1 MGFRAK
7 RLPAAYLIAA
17 LFILSLF
24 IFTFISFARHYL
36 LQSGIYDL
44 GLFNQW
50 AYLVSI
56 GEEWEPSSLTNFVK
70 PALGDHFSLLLYP
83 LAWLQTIFP
92 SSYSLI
98 FWQSLGLSFLL
109 LVFNLQLP
117 WQPGRQRNISLLI
130 AITFICNPYILN
142 SALNDFHPEVAA
154 AFLGLCSL
162 SLARRGKTYFSL
174 ITLILFLASKEAMI
188 VFGIGYAIYT
198 FSINQRL
205 LSISSLVLSVS
216 YFSVAN
222 YFVSPYLNY
231 ANARYGQF
239 GSSFWDLV
247 TSPITKP
254 FVFLST
260 LFSTETLVYVIPLLL
275 PLVFI
280 LNRPAFPAILASI
293 PVFMA
298 NALSSSHVMR
308 DPIYQYQIPIIIFLL
323 QATLDSVN
331 ADKLYQST
339 LESKRKAWLFA
350 LIAVLTTLFIVQVPA
365 YFTRYLRLSDYSAE
379 LLAAELRLASPDL
392 KIWADP
398 AIASH
403 FSRRKVLLT
412 STTHLK
418 EDFFDY
424 IVFPASSPLRKP
436 YSNLTKLRNLIFGY
450 GETDEFTESPSIRDK
465 VVSLGYTCDTSR
477 EVRILICENSFSD

>member
-1 MGFRAK
+1 MDLRAK
-7 RLPAAYLIAA
+7 RLTATHLIAG
-17 LFILSLF
+17 LFILTLF

-50 AYLVSI
+50 AYLVSV
-56 GEEWEPSSLTNFVK
+56 GQEWEPSSLTNFFK

-109 LVFNLQLP
+109 LILNLQLP

-130 AITFICNPYILN
+130 ATIFICNPYILN

-162 SLARRGKTYFSL
+162 TLARRGKTFFSL
-174 ITLILFLASKEAMI
+174 ITLTLFLASKEAMI
-188 VFGIGYAIYT
+188 VFGIGFAIYT
-198 FSINQRL
+198 FSIKKRL
-205 LSISSLVLSVS
+205 LAAASLVLSVS
-216 YFSVAN
+216 YFLVAN

-239 GSSFWDLV
+239 GSSFLDLV

-254 FVFLST
+254 VVFFST
-260 LFSTETLVYVIPLLL
+260 LLSTETLVYVMPLLL
-275 PLVFI
+275 PLALI
-280 LNRPAFPAILASI
+280 LNRSAIPAVLASL
-293 PVFMA
+293 PVFIA
-298 NALSSSHVMR
+298 NALSSSNVMR
-308 DPIYQYQIPIIIFLL
+308 DPIYQYQIPIVIFLL
-323 QATLDSVN
+323 QATIDSVN
-331 ADKLYQST
+331 ADKAYNHIL
-339 LESKRKAWLFA
+339 KRKYRIFLFA
-350 LIAVLTTLFIVQVPA
+350 IAATLTTLFTVQVPA
-365 YFTRYLRLSDYSAE
+365 FFTRYLRLSDYSAE
-379 LLAAELRLASPDL
+379 LLVAELRLASPDL
-392 KIWADP
+392 KIWAHP

-412 STTHLK
+412 STSDLK
-418 EDFFDY
+418 EDIFDY
-424 IVFPASSPLRKP
+424 ILFPASSPPRKP
-436 YSNLTKLRNLIFGY
+436 HRNLIKLRNLIFGY
-450 GETDEFTESPSIRDK
+450 GEAYEFTESPSIRDK
-465 VVSLGYTCDTSR
+465 VESLGYTCSTNR
-477 EVRILICENSFSD
+477 EVRIFVCQN